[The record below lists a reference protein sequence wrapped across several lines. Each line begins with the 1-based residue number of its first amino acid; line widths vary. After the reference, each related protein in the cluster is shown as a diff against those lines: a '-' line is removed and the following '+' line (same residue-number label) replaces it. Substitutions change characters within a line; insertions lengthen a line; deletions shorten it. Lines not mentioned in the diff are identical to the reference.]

1 MITIDET
8 VTEHCTVNCCMETN
22 NSDVVGK
29 VQLKVLCVNEKTTA
43 FILPKDPTRALR

>member
-1 MITIDET
+1 MITMDET
-8 VTEHCTVNCCMETN
+8 MTEHCIVNCCMETN

-43 FILPKDPTRALR
+43 CILPKDPTRAL